1 MKFVLASH
9 RRNLIRLQCMR
20 LFTQDYAV
28 VTLWQLKYRG
38 KQTECFPKGKI
49 YSEKSLFTPK
59 KETLII
65 LNARRETRKR
75 FKGTISPFRSVF
87 NLSTRAWHVFQ
98 IFDNTVQNIKN
109 RSIRIVF
116 QYKFT
121 IKPVIFQPLN
131 SQNC

>member
-1 MKFVLASH
+1 MFV
-9 RRNLIRLQCMR
+9 
-20 LFTQDYAV
+20 YARSRSCHV
-28 VTLWQLKYRG
+28 LSIKPERKTDRMLPR
-38 KQTECFPKGKI
+38 GKI

-65 LNARRETRKR
+65 LNAKPETRKR
-75 FKGTISPFRSVF
+75 FEELPVHFEA

-98 IFDNTVQNIKN
+98 IFAKTVQNIKN

-121 IKPVIFQPLN
+121 IKPVIFR
-131 SQNC
+131 

>member
-1 MKFVLASH
+1 M
-9 RRNLIRLQCMR
+9 C

-28 VTLWQLKYRG
+28 VTFCQLNLKE

-65 LNARRETRKR
+65 LNAKRETRKR
-75 FKGTISPFRSVF
+75 FEELPVHFEA

-98 IFDNTVQNIKN
+98 IFAKTVQNIKN
-109 RSIRIVF
+109 RSIGIVF

-121 IKPVIFQPLN
+121 IKPVIFR
-131 SQNC
+131 